1 MSGVEKTEEGGEGRV
16 VVEYM
21 VGDAVIRLRQ
31 IKDGLLY
38 EVEEPE
44 PDERVKKVLD
54 EAFKEY
60 VKKGVDVEK
69 LIEKFSKKLSDEE
82 GYAFRY
88 YLTRELKGFS
98 KLHVFMLDENIED
111 FTITMPGPVR
121 LIHRL
126 APHYEWINSN
136 VVIESDEELDRL
148 VRLVIERSGGSITPA
163 NPVVEILT
171 PNFDRVAGVLRGEVS
186 LHSSLTV
193 RKFPRKPYTLPRL
206 IRMGTLSSEIAAFL
220 WLAAELKSNLIIAGL
235 TGSGKTSLLNAIL
248 LQLPKNFKIVTIEEH
263 PEINLRDHPGWMPLY
278 ARLPTTPGSKETEI
292 PLTQLVKAALRHRP
306 TVLAVGEARAEEIQD
321 MVTAAAIG
329 HGTATT
335 LHTDN
340 LDHMVGRLMS
350 HPMNLRADQLALID
364 YVVFIARRPDGR
376 RQITAIYENRGGK
389 WEGIYEP
396 GKELKTPIKIL
407 RKLALIHRG
416 LEVEEV
422 FEFELRRRAEILRS
436 QARAEV
442 VAVA

>member
-1 MSGVEKTEEGGEGRV
+1 LEKTGDGGEGRV

-44 PDERVKKVLD
+44 LDERVKKMLD

-82 GYAFRY
+82 GHAFRY
-88 YLTRELKGFS
+88 YLIRELRGFS
-98 KLHVFMLDENIED
+98 KLHIFMLDENIED

-206 IRMGTLSSEIAAFL
+206 IRMGTLNSEVAAFL

-335 LHTDN
+335 LHTDS

-407 RKLALIHRG
+407 RKLSLIHKG

>member
-1 MSGVEKTEEGGEGRV
+1 MEKTGEEGEGRV

-21 VGDAVIRLRQ
+21 VGDAMVRLRQ

-82 GYAFRY
+82 RYAFRY
-88 YLTRELKGFS
+88 YLTRELRGFS

-206 IRMGTLSSEIAAFL
+206 IRMGTLNSEIAAFL

-407 RKLALIHRG
+407 RKLSLIHKG